1 MVLPQYMTA
10 TRGAISLDL
19 YQELMRS
26 LAKFRYA
33 LSEREKRSLQ
43 GTSKEWR
50 LRETKEESNHQDTN
64 EIVCGGGAK

>member
-19 YQELMRS
+19 YQELM
-26 LAKFRYA
+26 RYA